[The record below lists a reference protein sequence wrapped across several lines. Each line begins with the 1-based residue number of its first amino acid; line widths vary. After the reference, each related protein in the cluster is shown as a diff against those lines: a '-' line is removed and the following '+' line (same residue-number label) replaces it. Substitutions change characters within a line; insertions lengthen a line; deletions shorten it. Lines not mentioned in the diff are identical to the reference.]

1 MGGMLELTG
10 RVKAGRKSLS
20 RGKTQDWQRHKG
32 KTLWDD
38 FRIQAIGYFNPKLR
52 AHTKGLDT
60 ATVINYVLS

>member
-38 FRIQAIGYFNPKLR
+38 FRVQAIG
-52 AHTKGLDT
+52 
-60 ATVINYVLS
+60 